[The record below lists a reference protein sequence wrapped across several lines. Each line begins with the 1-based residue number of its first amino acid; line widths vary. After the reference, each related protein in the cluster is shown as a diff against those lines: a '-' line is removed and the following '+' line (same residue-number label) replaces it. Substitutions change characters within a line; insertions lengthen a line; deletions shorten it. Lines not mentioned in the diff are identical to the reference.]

1 MDFRTDGIPVGI
13 KYAYKKGT
21 NISSAADVIAAPD
34 SDQAIVITDLV
45 ISKLTAGT
53 MTLQDG
59 ATAIAVLYPA
69 DESISSI
76 NFTGPLMITAGNAFK
91 AKLSEEDIDYSIL
104 ATYYIK

>member
-1 MDFRTDGIPVGI
+1 MDFRTDGIPVGL

-21 NISSAADVIAAPD
+21 NISSAADVIAAPN

-53 MTLQDG
+53 MTLQDDT
-59 ATAIAVLYPA
+59 TAIAVLYPA
-69 DESISSI
+69 AKSISSI
-76 NFTGPLMITAGNAFK
+76 NFSGPLMITAGNAFK
-91 AKLSEEDIDYSIL
+91 AMLDDGDTDYSIL

>member
-1 MDFRTDGIPVGI
+1 
-13 KYAYKKGT
+13 
-21 NISSAADVIAAPD
+21 
-34 SDQAIVITDLV
+34 
-45 ISKLTAGT
+45 

-91 AKLSEEDIDYSIL
+91 AKLSEEDTDYSIL